1 MTSSREL
8 RVTEEAREELRRL
21 AASPAEAG
29 RYKQALKA
37 IELLATNPRHPSL
50 KTHKFRSVSGPRGE
64 EVFEAYVQ
72 NRTPGAYRV
81 FFHYGPDRV
90 EKGKRVP
97 VLTIVAIT
105 PHP

>member
-8 RVTEEAREELRRL
+8 RLTEEAHRELRRL
-21 AASPAEAG
+21 AASPDEAG
-29 RYKQALKA
+29 RYKQALKT
-37 IELLATNPRHPSL
+37 IEFLATNPRHPSL
-50 KTHKFRSVSGPRGE
+50 KTHKFQSVSGPRGE

-72 NRTPGAYRV
+72 NRTSGAYRV
-81 FFHYGPDRV
+81 FFHYGPDRI

-97 VLTIVAIT
+97 VLTILAIT